1 MSVTK
6 WTGREVRALRTEA
19 LRITQREFAERLGFS
34 EAVVRKWESRGETI
48 TLVRQFAEAMDT
60 IFRRL
65 DDNQAARFHDA
76 LPTRPPVVGATETAA
91 AAVQIRLPDL
101 RKALD
106 THDAPP
112 DGPIRSLD
120 LLHAAVASAVRD
132 RLDSNYLRLV
142 IELPSLL
149 DELHRARLSADLI
162 RNDVNSLL
170 VQAYRAADA
179 IADKYGFADL
189 SARIIGMM
197 ETTARD
203 SDDPLIAA
211 TTAYVRTEL
220 FFNNM
225 DLATGRKLLERA
237 ADRIDPS
244 QSFRAAATYGSLHM
258 RAAVVA
264 SCEFR
269 ADTAHDHI
277 AEATR
282 AARMVPEST
291 YLGTAFGRSSV
302 RIHQVSL
309 GVELGDIGGALTA
322 AQNWTP
328 PDDIPAERRSHFHI
342 DLARAR
348 IQAGDR
354 DGAMQSIYTAR
365 SIAPQHTNCHPRVKE
380 MLARLSV

>member
-34 EAVVRKWESRGETI
+34 EAVVRKWESRGDTI
-48 TLVRQFAEAMDT
+48 TLVRQFADAMDT
-60 IFRRL
+60 TYRRL
-65 DDNQAARFHDA
+65 DDNQAARFHKA
-76 LPTRPPVVGATETAA
+76 LQPHSTVVGTTDNAAT
-91 AAVQIRLPDL
+91 AVQIRLPDL

-120 LLHAAVASAVRD
+120 LLRAAVASTVRD
-132 RLDSNYLRLV
+132 RLESNYLRLA

-149 DELHRARLSADLI
+149 DELHRARLSAELL

-203 SDDPLIAA
+203 TDDPLLAA

-225 DLATGRKLLERA
+225 DLTTGRKLLERA

-244 QSFRAAATYGSLHM
+244 HSFSAAATYGSLHM

-264 SCEFR
+264 GCEFR

-277 AEATR
+277 AEAPAQPNWSR
-282 AARMVPEST
+282 NRPIWAPRSAARPS
-291 YLGTAFGRSSV
+291 AFTRSLWAWNSVTSV
-302 RIHQVSL
+302 RRSQPPRTGRHPTKSPPSADRTSTSTSHERACKLEI
-309 GVELGDIGGALTA
+309 ATA
-322 AQNWTP
+322 PYSPSTLPAPSHPNTP
-328 PDDIPAERRSHFHI
+328 PVIP
-342 DLARAR
+342 
-348 IQAGDR
+348 
-354 DGAMQSIYTAR
+354 T
-365 SIAPQHTNCHPRVKE
+365 
-380 MLARLSV
+380 

>member
-34 EAVVRKWESRGETI
+34 EAVVRKWESRRETI
-48 TLVRQFAEAMDT
+48 TLVRQYADAMDT
-60 IFRRL
+60 VYRRL
-65 DDNQAARFHDA
+65 DDNQATRFHEA
-76 LPTRPPVVGATETAA
+76 LPTCPPVSAATDTAA
-91 AAVQIRLPDL
+91 TAVQIRLPDL

-112 DGPIRSLD
+112 DGPIRSLE
-120 LLHAAVASAVRD
+120 LLRAAVESSVHD
-132 RLDSNYLRLV
+132 RLDSNYLRLA
-142 IELPSLL
+142 IELPPLL
-149 DELHRARLSADLI
+149 DELHRARLSAELV

-203 SDDPLIAA
+203 SDDPLLAA

-237 ADRIDPS
+237 ADQIDPS
-244 QSFRAAATYGSLHM
+244 QSFRAAAIYGSLHM

-264 SCEFR
+264 GCEFR

-282 AARMVPEST
+282 AAHMVPEST

-309 GVELGDIGGALTA
+309 GVELGDIGAALTA
-322 AQNWTP
+322 AENWAP
-328 PDDIPAERRSHFHI
+328 HNEIPAERRSHFHI

-348 IQAGDR
+348 MQAGDR
-354 DGAMQSIYTAR
+354 DGAIQSIHTAH
-365 SIAPQHTNCHPRVKE
+365 SIAPQHTTCHPHVKE

>member
-1 MSVTK
+1 M
-6 WTGREVRALRTEA
+6 RTEA

-48 TLVRQFAEAMDT
+48 TLVRQFADAMDT

-91 AAVQIRLPDL
+91 TAVQIRLPDL

-132 RLDSNYLRLV
+132 RLDSNYLRLA
-142 IELPSLL
+142 IELPALL
-149 DELHRARLSADLI
+149 DELHRARLSPELL

-203 SDDPLIAA
+203 GDDPLLAA
-211 TTAYVRTEL
+211 ATAYVRTEL

-237 ADRIDPS
+237 ADQIDPS

-269 ADTAHDHI
+269 ADTAHDHL

-309 GVELGDIGGALTA
+309 GVELGDIGGALRT

-348 IQAGDR
+348 MQAGDR
-354 DGAMQSIYTAR
+354 DGAMQSIHTAH
-365 SIAPQHTNCHPRVKE
+365 SIAPQHTNCHPHVKE